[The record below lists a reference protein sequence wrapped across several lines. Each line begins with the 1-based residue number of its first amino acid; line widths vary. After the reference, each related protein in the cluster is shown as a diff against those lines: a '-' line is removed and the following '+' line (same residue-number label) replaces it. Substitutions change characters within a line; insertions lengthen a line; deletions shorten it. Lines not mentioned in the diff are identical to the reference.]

1 MAVNTVTLVG
11 NLVRSPEVRSTASGN
26 VVMNFDIAV
35 NEREKNAQTGEWT
48 DVPSFFPC
56 TMFGNRAEALSR
68 YLGKGG
74 KVAVRGHLKQRRWE
88 AKDGTKRSKVEI
100 IVEDL
105 EFMSRRSEE
114 PAYEEPSRPAPQA
127 PEQAASMEFAYEDL
141 PF

>member
-1 MAVNTVTLVG
+1 MAVNTCALVG
-11 NLVRSPEVRSTASGN
+11 NLVRDPEVRAANSGS
-26 VVMNFDIAV
+26 VVMNFSMAV
-35 NEREKNAQTGEWT
+35 NDREKNPQTGEWE
-48 DVPSFFPC
+48 DMPSYYDC
-56 TMFGNRAEALSR
+56 VMFGNRAEAVSR
-68 YLGKGG
+68 YLSKGS

-114 PAYEEPSRPAPQA
+114 PAYEEPSRTAP
-127 PEQAASMEFAYEDL
+127 QAASMEFAYEDL

>member
-1 MAVNTVTLVG
+1 MPVNTCALVG
-11 NLVRSPEVRSTASGN
+11 NLVRSPEVRSTNSGT
-26 VVMNFDIAV
+26 VVMNFGIAV
-35 NEREKNAQTGEWT
+35 NDREKNMQTGEWE
-48 DVPSFFPC
+48 DVPSFYDC

-68 YLGKGG
+68 YLDKGS

-88 AKDGTKRSKVEI
+88 AKDGSKRSKVEI

-114 PAYEEPSRPAPQA
+114 PTYEEPYRASAPQA
-127 PEQAASMEFAYEDL
+127 PAMDFFDSDC

>member
-11 NLVRSPEVRSTASGN
+11 NLVRSPEVRSTTSGS

-35 NEREKNAQTGEWT
+35 NEREKNAETGEWA

-56 TMFGNRAEALSR
+56 TMFGNRAEAVSR
-68 YLGKGG
+68 FIGKGS

-88 AKDGTKRSKVEI
+88 KDGQRRSKVEV

-105 EFMSRRSEE
+105 DFMSRRSEE
-114 PAYEEPSRPAPQA
+114 PTYEEPYRASAPQA
-127 PEQAASMEFAYEDL
+127 PAMDFFDSDC

>member
-1 MAVNTVTLVG
+1 MPVNTCALVG
-11 NLVRSPEVRSTASGN
+11 NLVRSPEVRSTNSGT
-26 VVMNFDIAV
+26 VVMNFGIAV
-35 NEREKNAQTGEWT
+35 NDREKNMQTGEWE
-48 DVPSFFPC
+48 DVPSFYDC

-68 YLGKGG
+68 YLDKGS

-88 AKDGTKRSKVEI
+88 AKDGSKRSKVEI

-114 PAYEEPSRPAPQA
+114 PTYEEPYRASAPQA
-127 PEQAASMEFAYEDL
+127 PAMDFFDEDC

>member
-1 MAVNTVTLVG
+1 MAVNTCAIVG
-11 NLVRSPEVRSTASGN
+11 NLVRDPEVRAANSGS
-26 VVMNFDIAV
+26 VVMNFSMAV
-35 NEREKNAQTGEWT
+35 NDREKNPQTGEWE
-48 DVPSFFPC
+48 DMPSYYDC
-56 TMFGNRAEALSR
+56 VMFGNRAEAVSR
-68 YLGKGG
+68 YLSKGS

-88 AKDGTKRSKVEI
+88 AKDGSKRSKVEI

-127 PEQAASMEFAYEDL
+127 PAMDFFDSDC

>member
-1 MAVNTVTLVG
+1 MPVNTCALVG
-11 NLVRSPEVRSTASGN
+11 NLVRSPEVRSTNSGT

-35 NEREKNAQTGEWT
+35 NDREKNMQTGEWE
-48 DVPSFFPC
+48 DVPSFFSC

-68 YLGKGG
+68 YLDKGS

-88 AKDGTKRSKVEI
+88 AKDGSKRSKVEI

-114 PAYEEPSRPAPQA
+114 PTYEEPYRAPAPQA
-127 PEQAASMEFAYEDL
+127 PAMDFFDEDC

>member
-1 MAVNTVTLVG
+1 MPVNTCALVG
-11 NLVRSPEVRSTASGN
+11 NLVRDPEVRSTNSGT
-26 VVMNFDIAV
+26 VVMNFGVAV
-35 NEREKNAQTGEWT
+35 NDREKNMQTGEWE
-48 DVPSFFPC
+48 DVPSFYDC

-68 YLGKGG
+68 YLDKGS

-88 AKDGTKRSKVEI
+88 AKDGSKRSKVEI

-114 PAYEEPSRPAPQA
+114 PTYEEPYRASAPQA
-127 PEQAASMEFAYEDL
+127 PAMDFFDSDC

>member
-1 MAVNTVTLVG
+1 MAVNTCALVG
-11 NLVRSPEVRSTASGN
+11 NLVRDPEVRAANSGS
-26 VVMNFDIAV
+26 VVMNFSMAV
-35 NEREKNAQTGEWT
+35 NDREKNPQTGEWE
-48 DVPSFFPC
+48 DMPSYYDC
-56 TMFGNRAEALSR
+56 VMFGNRAEAVSR
-68 YLGKGG
+68 YLSKGS

-127 PEQAASMEFAYEDL
+127 PVMDFFDSDC

>member
-11 NLVRSPEVRSTASGN
+11 NLVRSPEVRSTTSGS

-35 NEREKNAQTGEWT
+35 NEREKNAETGEWA
-48 DVPSFFPC
+48 DVPSYFPC
-56 TMFGNRAEALSR
+56 TMFGNRAEAVSR
-68 YLGKGG
+68 FIGKGS

-88 AKDGTKRSKVEI
+88 KDGQRRSKVEV

-105 EFMSRRSEE
+105 DFMSRQQQPE
-114 PAYEEPSRPAPQA
+114 YEEPSYSAPAPKRPSA
-127 PEQAASMEFAYEDL
+127 MEFYDEDM

>member
-11 NLVRSPEVRSTASGN
+11 NLVRSPEVRSTTSGS

-35 NEREKNAQTGEWT
+35 NEREKDAQTGEWT

-56 TMFGNRAEALSR
+56 TMFGNRAEAVSR
-68 YLGKGG
+68 FIGKGS

-88 AKDGTKRSKVEI
+88 KDGQRRSKVEV

-105 EFMSRRSEE
+105 DFMSRQQQPE
-114 PAYEEPSRPAPQA
+114 YEEPSYSAPAPKRH
-127 PEQAASMEFAYEDL
+127 STMEFYDEDM